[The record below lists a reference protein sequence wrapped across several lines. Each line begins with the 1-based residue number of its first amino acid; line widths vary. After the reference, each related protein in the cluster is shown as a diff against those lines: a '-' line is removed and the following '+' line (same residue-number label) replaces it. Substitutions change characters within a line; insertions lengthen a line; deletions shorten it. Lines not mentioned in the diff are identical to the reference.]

1 MRAEK
6 GSVREEVIHYLT
18 GYPAGACPSYY
29 RASTVNLESTLN
41 IRSMI
46 LDCERK
52 PENPERTQ
60 TPHRKIL
67 DVSCVQTKDHFT
79 KR

>member
-46 LDCERK
+46 LDRERK
-52 PENPERTQ
+52 PENPERTNSTQ
-60 TPHRKIL
+60 EDPRCL
-67 DVSCVQTKDHFT
+67 LCSNQGPFY
-79 KR
+79 

>member
-1 MRAEK
+1 MRGDK

-18 GYPAGACPSYY
+18 GYPAGACLSYY

-52 PENPERTQ
+52 PERTQ
-60 TPHRKIL
+60 TPHRKTL
-67 DVSCVQTKDHFT
+67 DVFCVQTKDPFA